1 MNTDSTNQPAYAAA
15 PQVNMGK
22 WISQGWDLI
31 FTDIGFYVMLGII
44 YLAVVI
50 VASGTGIGGFIVDGP
65 LKVGLFY
72 ILFQKMRGLPASIG
86 DIGKG
91 FNFLVAAVIANILID
106 VFVVVGFI
114 FCIIPGIILTALYLF
129 TFAFIIEK
137 NLDFW
142 AAMEASRNVIKQHLF
157 EMTIFVILLGIITLI
172 GVLACVV
179 GVLVTTP
186 LCFAAIAFAYKDLV
200 GLEPNPPA
208 QNS

>member
-1 MNTDSTNQPAYAAA
+1 MNIDSTSQPAYVAT

-31 FTDIGFYVMLGII
+31 FSDIGFYLMLGII

-65 LKVGLFY
+65 LRVGLFY
-72 ILFQKMRGLPASIG
+72 VLFQRMRGLPATIG

-91 FNFLVAAVIANILID
+91 FNFLIAAVIANILID
-106 VFVVVGFI
+106 VFVLVGFV
-114 FCIIPGIILTALYLF
+114 FFIIPGIILTALYLF
-129 TFAFIIEK
+129 TFAFIVEK

-142 AAMEASRNVIKQHLF
+142 AAMEASRKVIKNHLF
-157 EMTIFVILLGIITLI
+157 EMSTFVILLTIIMLI
-172 GVLACVV
+172 GILACLV

-200 GLEPNPPA
+200 GLEPAPPVQNP
-208 QNS
+208 